1 MLELLE
7 TRRLRLVLT
16 ALLHLAASRQ
26 PTPGKQLA
34 ERLRCSRRYL
44 EPDLQ
49 ALSQAGI
56 LESRRGA
63 HGGYRLAR
71 SAQRISLLDVLASL
85 STETPSEDGD
95 TALETRVTM
104 PALAD
109 ARGQLVSVL
118 AGITLAEWLDRAQAE
133 DLLAA
138 AGSPAD
144 FCI

>member
-16 ALLHLAASRQ
+16 ALLHLAASRD

-34 ERLRCSRRYL
+34 ERLHCSRRYL

-71 SAQRISLLDVLASL
+71 SAQRISLFDVLESL
-85 STETPSEDGD
+85 ATEPPAEDGD

-104 PALAD
+104 PALGD
-109 ARGQLVSVL
+109 AREQLVSVL
-118 AGITLAEWLDRAQAE
+118 AGITLAAWLDRAHAE
-133 DLLAA
+133 GLIAP